1 MICAHGTDLAGFG
14 LWAAVWRHW
23 EGGQER
29 DRAGRC
35 RPLPST
41 WRTGQ
46 GQVAGEEDGT
56 AGHGQGWLLGADGA
70 AGWVWAICSP
80 VTTVRLRDPV
90 RNNADSVRFR

>member
-1 MICAHGTDLAGFG
+1 MALTLPA
-14 LWAAVWRHW
+14 
-23 EGGQER
+23 
-29 DRAGRC
+29 AGRIRAVGRC
-35 RPLPST
+35 LAALGGWTGTGPRGSLPSFALDMEN
-41 WRTGQ
+41 RPGP
-46 GQVAGEEDGT
+46 GRGEEDGT